1 VNISDVSQ
9 QYKLWFAFGPAA
21 EEYFQVE
28 SQRGNPNIFA
38 DPRIPQFGVRMLLPA
53 NSQRMFIIH
62 SIQLTHVIT
71 AMLPTSF
78 RQVDQGVY
86 ELYRIVRG
94 VAGV

>member
-1 VNISDVSQ
+1 MNISDVTQ

-21 EEYFQVE
+21 EEYFQEE
-28 SQRGNPNIFA
+28 SQRGNQTIFA
-38 DPRIPQFGVRMLLPA
+38 DPRIPQFGIRMLLPS
-53 NSQRMFIIH
+53 NSQRIFIIH
-62 SIQLTHVIT
+62 AIQLTQVIT

-94 VAGV
+94 VTGV